1 MKKLILC
8 LVVSIALFGA
18 CVPVYAMDNNTSNAS
33 VQAVESK
40 SDEGVDVGFIV
51 LTIIGIGGMIL
62 LAFADTD
69 VKPKDL
75 LHSNF
80 TGIGRLNNALEH
92 YSKKK

>member
-1 MKKLILC
+1 MKKLILS
-8 LVVSIALFGA
+8 LVISVVLVGA
-18 CVPVYAMDNNTSNAS
+18 CIPVYAMDNNASNVN

-51 LTIIGIGGMIL
+51 ITIIGIGGMIL